1 MSEIDFHIKFESF
14 AIGILILSPTIDA
27 DKGSRQLNL
36 IRSIG
41 EDKPI

>member
-1 MSEIDFHIKFESF
+1 MPEIDIKIKFQSF
-14 AIGILILSPTIDA
+14 AIGILILCPAMDA
-27 DKGSRQLNL
+27 EKDNRQLNL